1 MKDEIGGKAK
11 NEFAALRVKTYS
23 CMTDNNNEKKKAWGI
38 KGCVVKRKFKF
49 IDYKHCLEAT

>member
-23 CMTDNNNEKKKAWGI
+23 CMTDNNNEKKKPEVL
-38 KGCVVKRKFKF
+38 KDVS
-49 IDYKHCLEAT
+49 